1 MVSCSSEL
9 TVDCSG
15 MSTEDTCKGRR
26 VSGEVKNRQ
35 GTISG
40 GTCKT
45 CLVIVGKLYGH
56 NYGKRRGRE
65 EGRGG
70 GGEEEEGGKKGGKK
84 GGEEEGR
91 QEGWEGRRRE
101 RRKDQWRGGLMG
113 YCGTRAYLHPCACQ
127 RCAAYHRRHSALTD
141 LCLLPW
147 LCVTSE
153 DSVTQC
159 STARVEVIY
168 RLASAELVGTRPV

>member
-15 MSTEDTCKGRR
+15 MSTEDTCKGRG

-56 NYGKRRGRE
+56 NYGRRREGRREGKREGGRE
-65 EGRGG
+65 EMCVCT
-70 GGEEEEGGKKGGKK
+70 GE
-84 GGEEEGR
+84 
-91 QEGWEGRRRE
+91 
-101 RRKDQWRGGLMG
+101 
-113 YCGTRAYLHPCACQ
+113 
-127 RCAAYHRRHSALTD
+127 
-141 LCLLPW
+141 
-147 LCVTSE
+147 
-153 DSVTQC
+153 
-159 STARVEVIY
+159 
-168 RLASAELVGTRPV
+168 